1 MVISQ
6 LLGVF
11 AVDCSKAE
19 FSSTLFAQALLVD
32 SAMFSVALPV
42 FLVVSSA
49 AAA

>member
-11 AVDCSKAE
+11 AVDCSKAK
-19 FSSTLFAQALLVD
+19 FSSTLF
-32 SAMFSVALPV
+32 SVALPE

>member
-6 LLGVF
+6 LLGFFV
-11 AVDCSKAE
+11 VLCSKAK
-19 FSSTLFAQALLVD
+19 FSSTLFAQALSED
-32 SAMFSVALPV
+32 STLFSVALPE